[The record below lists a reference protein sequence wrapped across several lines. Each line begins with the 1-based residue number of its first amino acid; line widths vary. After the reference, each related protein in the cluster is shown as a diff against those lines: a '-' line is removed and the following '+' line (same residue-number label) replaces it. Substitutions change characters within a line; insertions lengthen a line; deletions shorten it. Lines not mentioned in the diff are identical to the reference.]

1 MWNHMSIFLVIL
13 FGCMYFARCQVPF
26 PNTCPEVKIVDT
38 FDLDRYMGTW
48 YEYSKYPFI
57 FEVGQK
63 CQQAVYKN
71 IGNDTVSVVNTGIYV
86 IINKPNSA
94 VGSAK
99 VLAPG
104 QLAVEF
110 RNQKVDTANYL
121 VLGTDYDNWVVVYS
135 CRNISSYGHAKLL
148 WILTRQRLPSD
159 EAILAAKQV
168 IKDNKLSETF
178 LIKST
183 QTDCPN
189 ILYANGEDDQIA
201 EASFSST
208 TSDDQTTLDFSSTS
222 TERVVDTA

>member
-1 MWNHMSIFLVIL
+1 MRIEMSIFLVLL
-13 FGCMYFARCQVPF
+13 FGCIHFARCQVPF
-26 PNTCPEVKIVDT
+26 PNSCPEVKIVET
-38 FDLDRYMGTW
+38 FDLERYMGTW

-63 CQQAVYKN
+63 CQQAVYKDE
-71 IGNDTVSVVNTGIYV
+71 GNSTISVVNTGVYV

-99 VLAPG
+99 VLGPG

-110 RNQKVDTANYL
+110 RNQQVDTPNYL

-135 CRNISSYGHAKLL
+135 CKNISSYGHAKLL
-148 WILTRQRLPSD
+148 WILTRQRQPTE
-159 EAILAAKQV
+159 EAISAAKRV
-168 IKDNKLSETF
+168 IQENKLSETF

-189 ILYANGEDDQIA
+189 ILEATTDDDQIA
-201 EASFSST
+201 EASST
-208 TSDDQTTLDFSSTS
+208 TADDQSTLDFSST
-222 TERVVDTA
+222 ERVIESA